1 MKKLIRYSYGL
12 TLFDVLQSM
21 QNGWSVSVY
30 KKRLCLENEKT
41 IFLPNRMP
49 KP

>member
-1 MKKLIRYSYGL
+1 MKKLIESSL
-12 TLFDVLQSM
+12 SITLFDVLQSM
-21 QNGWSVSVY
+21 QNGWTVSTY
-30 KKRLCLENEKT
+30 KRRLYLENEKT